1 MSKIA
6 IVLSG
11 SGYLDGTEIQEA
23 VLTILSLEKLG
34 IEWEGVAL
42 NENQKQIIN
51 HESQSV
57 DSKSS
62 PRNILEE
69 SARITR
75 GNVINI
81 QDADGDDYDAV
92 IFPGGFGAA
101 KNILDFA
108 FVGDDTYNMN
118 DDVLSF
124 ARSFYLSD
132 KPAGFICIA
141 PLMIPIIYPDGTK
154 ATIGTD
160 ESTADILRAKGAD
173 VEIMDAT
180 EICVDES
187 MKVVSTPAYMCGKNI
202 VDVSIGIDKLVKK
215 VISYI

>member
-34 IEWEGVAL
+34 ISWEGIAL

-51 HESQSV
+51 HKSQSV

-75 GNVINI
+75 GNVIDI
-81 QDADGDDYDAV
+81 QDADGDNYDAV

-108 FVGDDTYNMN
+108 FVGDDTYKMN
-118 DDVLSF
+118 KDVLSF
-124 ARSFYLSD
+124 ARLFYLSD

-141 PLMIPIIYPDGTK
+141 PLMIPIIYPEGTK

-173 VEIMDAT
+173 VEIMNAT

-202 VDVSIGIDKLVKK
+202 VDVSIGIDKLVQK